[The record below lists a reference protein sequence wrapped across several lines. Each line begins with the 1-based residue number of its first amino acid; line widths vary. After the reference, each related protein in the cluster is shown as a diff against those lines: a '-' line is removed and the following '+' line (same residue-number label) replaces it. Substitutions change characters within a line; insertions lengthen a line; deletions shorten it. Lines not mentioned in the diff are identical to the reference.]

1 MRNREFFNNKGV
13 NKMWFLAWEN
23 SVRRKGQSV
32 LTMAITGLTVL
43 TFVLTFSVLFT
54 LQEGLKL
61 SNDRLGADIIVL
73 PNKSNADAF
82 QTIFTAEPVN
92 IYMNQEVTREIAQV
106 KGIEQL
112 TSQFFTQTLDQS
124 CCSIGGATRLVGY
137 DPATDFILEPWL
149 SEHNLKA
156 LADDQVIIGGNIPA
170 FLGNQASVLGGVF
183 TVAGSLYPTGSGM
196 DETIFIN
203 INVAR
208 ELAQDSPYL
217 QGLWKKEAPEKLIS
231 AVLIKTSAGY
241 EPAQVAEDINSL
253 ELAVEAVA
261 TSEMVSAMR
270 TQLLMVTRLIL
281 GLWLALFFVAC
292 LALIGRFSALVR
304 ERKKEIGLLRAI
316 GVQRTEVFKLILL
329 EAWLL
334 AGAGGAAGSIAGV
347 LGVNSILTALRSS
360 LGLPMGQWSWSSALG
375 SGLLGIFVALFL
387 GFIASVYPAW
397 KSSRLDPQEAIARGE
412 VD

>member
-1 MRNREFFNNKGV
+1 
-13 NKMWFLAWEN
+13 MWFIAWEN
-23 SVRRKGQSV
+23 VMRRKGQSILTV
-32 LTMAITGLTVL
+32 LITGLTVL
-43 TFVLTFSVLFT
+43 TFVLAFSVLFT

-92 IYMNQEVTREIAQV
+92 IYMNQDITQQIAQV

-137 DPATDFILEPWL
+137 DPATDFILKPWL
-149 SEHNLKA
+149 NEHNLTN
-156 LADDQVIIGGNIPA
+156 LEDNQIIIGGNIPA

-183 TVAGSLYPTGSGM
+183 SVVGNLYPTGSGM
-196 DETIFIN
+196 DETLFMN

-208 ELAQDSPYL
+208 QLAQDSPYL
-217 QGLWKKEAPEKLIS
+217 LGLWKKESPEKLIS
-231 AVLIKTSAGY
+231 AILIKISEGY
-241 EPAQVAEDINSL
+241 KPAQVAEDINNL
-253 ELAVEAVA
+253 GLAVEAVA
-261 TSEMVSAMR
+261 TSEVVSSMR
-270 TQLLMVTRLIL
+270 SQILIVTKLIL
-281 GLWLALFFVAC
+281 GLWLAVFFVAC
-292 LALIGRFSALVR
+292 LALIGRFSALAR

-316 GVQRTEVFKLILL
+316 GVQRTEVFRLILL
-329 EAWLL
+329 EAWLM
-334 AGAGGAAGSIAGV
+334 AGAGGIAGSILGA
-347 LGVNSILTALRSS
+347 LGVSSILTTLRSS
-360 LGLPMGQWSWSSALG
+360 MGLPMGQWSWSSALG
-375 SGLLGIFVALFL
+375 SGVLGIFVALLL
-387 GFIASVYPAW
+387 GFVGSVYPAW

>member
-1 MRNREFFNNKGV
+1 
-13 NKMWFLAWEN
+13 MWFLAWEN
-23 SVRRKGQSV
+23 VMRRKGQSILTV
-32 LTMAITGLTVL
+32 LITGLTVL
-43 TFVLTFSVLFT
+43 TFVLAFSVLFT

-92 IYMNQEVTREIAQV
+92 IYMNQDITQQIAQV

-137 DPATDFILEPWL
+137 DPATDFILKPWL
-149 SEHNLKA
+149 NEHNLTS
-156 LADDQVIIGGNIPA
+156 LEDNQIIIGGNIPA

-183 TVAGSLYPTGSGM
+183 TVVGNLYPTGSGM
-196 DETIFIN
+196 DETLFMN

-208 ELAQDSPYL
+208 QLAQDSPYL
-217 QGLWKKEAPEKLIS
+217 LGLWKKESPEKLIS
-231 AVLIKTSAGY
+231 AILIKISEGY
-241 EPAQVAEDINSL
+241 EPAQVAEDINNL
-253 ELAVEAVA
+253 GLAVEAVA
-261 TSEMVSAMR
+261 TSEVVSSMR
-270 TQLLMVTRLIL
+270 SQLLIVTKLIL
-281 GLWLALFFVAC
+281 GLWLAVFFVAC
-292 LALIGRFSALVR
+292 LALIGRFSALAR

-316 GVQRTEVFKLILL
+316 GVQRTEVFRLILL
-329 EAWLL
+329 EAWLM
-334 AGAGGAAGSIAGV
+334 AGAGGIAGSILGA
-347 LGVNSILTALRSS
+347 LGVNSILTTLRSS
-360 LGLPMGQWSWSSALG
+360 MGLPMGQWSWSSALG
-375 SGLLGIFVALFL
+375 SGVLGIFVAFL
-387 GFIASVYPAW
+387 IGFVGSVYPAW

>member
-1 MRNREFFNNKGV
+1 
-13 NKMWFLAWEN
+13 MWFIAWEN
-23 SVRRKGQSV
+23 VMRRKGQSILTV
-32 LTMAITGLTVL
+32 LITGLTVL
-43 TFVLTFSVLFT
+43 TFVLAFSVLFT

-92 IYMNQEVTREIAQV
+92 IYMNQDITQQIAQV

-137 DPATDFILEPWL
+137 DPATDFILKPWL
-149 SEHNLKA
+149 NEHNLTS
-156 LADDQVIIGGNIPA
+156 LEDNQIIIGGNIPA

-183 TVAGSLYPTGSGM
+183 SVVGNLYPTGSGM
-196 DETIFIN
+196 DETLFMN

-208 ELAQDSPYL
+208 QLAQDNPYL
-217 QGLWKKEAPEKLIS
+217 LGLWKKESPEKLIS
-231 AVLIKTSAGY
+231 AILIKISEGY
-241 EPAQVAEDINSL
+241 KPAQVAEDINNL
-253 ELAVEAVA
+253 GLAVEAVA
-261 TSEMVSAMR
+261 TSEVVSSMR
-270 TQLLMVTRLIL
+270 SQILIVTKLIL
-281 GLWLALFFVAC
+281 GLWLAVFFVAC
-292 LALIGRFSALVR
+292 LALIGRFSALAR

-316 GVQRTEVFKLILL
+316 GVQRTEVFRLILL
-329 EAWLL
+329 EAWLM
-334 AGAGGAAGSIAGV
+334 AGAGGIAGSILGA
-347 LGVNSILTALRSS
+347 LGVSSILTTLRSS
-360 LGLPMGQWSWSSALG
+360 MGLPMGQWSWSSALG
-375 SGLLGIFVALFL
+375 SGVLGIFVALLL
-387 GFIASVYPAW
+387 GFVGSVYPAW